1 MIIGYTFDSI
11 EAKREKE
18 LQGRVDIS
26 STQKIV
32 SVEEKEV
39 VIGEKRK
46 VLEIGFEFLV
56 EYKENFGSILM
67 KGKVLYDSKD
77 MKEILKN
84 WKKDQN
90 LPQEVDMEVKNFLF
104 KKCLTLAILIAD
116 ELRLPSPL
124 PFPMVVPKKEERYI
138 G

>member
-1 MIIGYTFDSI
+1 
-11 EAKREKE
+11 
-18 LQGRVDIS
+18 
-26 STQKIV
+26 
-32 SVEEKEV
+32 
-39 VIGEKRK
+39 KRK